1 MIDKNKFAL
10 TAMVGSRLFNLNAI
24 DSDYDYLAIEYKNE
38 SKDVI
43 EGRQAK
49 ERDGEIDYFIT
60 SLDRFNYIEMCASPL
75 IAPSY
80 DSVTGGNSEE
90 LKNFWENNCSS
101 LADIWP
107 ISTYQ
112 SAIEQTE
119 FYLTT
124 EGLEY
129 TYKIAVRLIGMMWC
143 RYYTGDLLSAR
154 QLTKEWR
161 DRYFSAKR
169 GELSSTDIMVW
180 LDKIRTPSIRRYF
193 NNEYKNIELHD
204 QFKIII
210 NNVLKEDF

>member
-1 MIDKNKFAL
+1 M
-10 TAMVGSRLFNLNAI
+10 
-24 DSDYDYLAIEYKNE
+24 
-38 SKDVI
+38 

-49 ERDGEIDYFIT
+49 ERDGEADYFIT

-80 DSVTGGNSEE
+80 DSVIGGNSEE
-90 LKNFWENNCSS
+90 LKNFWKNNSS
-101 LADIWP
+101 DLADICP
-107 ISTYQ
+107 FSTYQ
-112 SAIEQTE
+112 SSIKQSE

-124 EGLEY
+124 AGREHS
-129 TYKIAVRLIGMMWC
+129 YKIAVRLIGMMWC

-180 LDKIRTPSIRRYF
+180 LDKIRTPSIKRYF